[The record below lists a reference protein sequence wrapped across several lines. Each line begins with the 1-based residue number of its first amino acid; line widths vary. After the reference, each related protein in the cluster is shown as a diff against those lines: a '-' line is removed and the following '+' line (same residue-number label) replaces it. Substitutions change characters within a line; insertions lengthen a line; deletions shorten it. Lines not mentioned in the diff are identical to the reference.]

1 MIVLPVFP
9 MDISRR
15 YWSCRLQSPPR
26 SLGEYEAGVLNT
38 LLKLHT
44 HSRQNFNS
52 GKVRRAISVLPPTS
66 MADMGNY
73 NSLAELDIWLSVVCL
88 LFGLQFNH
96 CYCMLGLSIIQLIS
110 EFVGV
115 VVNAGMLN
123 VTN

>member
-1 MIVLPVFP
+1 
-9 MDISRR
+9 
-15 YWSCRLQSPPR
+15 
-26 SLGEYEAGVLNT
+26 
-38 LLKLHT
+38 
-44 HSRQNFNS
+44 
-52 GKVRRAISVLPPTS
+52 

-96 CYCMLGLSIIQLIS
+96 SYCMHGLSIIQLIS
-110 EFVGV
+110 EFVCV